1 MNDSFCIAD
10 ESYYGRSNY
19 IVSISYERHD
29 EIGEIVH
36 GIPVPNN
43 GMTIPKDSIPKLIEA
58 LEKYLKENQNE

>member
-19 IVSISYERHD
+19 IISINFERHYD
-29 EIGEIVH
+29 VGEIIQGV
-36 GIPVPNN
+36 PVPNN

-58 LEKYLKENQNE
+58 LEKYLKKDQNE